1 MDYNG
6 LYLAFKNTFPED
18 SELFREWETKNSLGP
33 DDPEMMHV
41 YFGLIVTPYVV
52 SLAKE
57 KQLEK
62 LKKAFQFF
70 EDMAKDTDN
79 EVQGDLQFSVLENL
93 ISEKK
98 SVLSLLEKC
107 FGPRT
112 RDLMERVCIYMVP
125 RQ

>member
-6 LYLAFKNTFPED
+6 LYLAFKNTFSED
-18 SELFREWETKNSLGP
+18 SELFLEWEAKNSLDP

-41 YFGLIVTPYVV
+41 YFGLIATPYVV
-52 SLAKE
+52 SLAKT

-79 EVQGDLQFSVLENL
+79 EVQGVLQFSVLENL

-98 SVLSLLEKC
+98 SVLSLLEKY

-112 RDLMERVCIYMVP
+112 RDLMKRVYIYMVP

>member
-1 MDYNG
+1 
-6 LYLAFKNTFPED
+6 
-18 SELFREWETKNSLGP
+18 
-33 DDPEMMHV
+33 MMHV

-52 SLAKE
+52 SLAKT

-79 EVQGDLQFSVLENL
+79 EVQGVLQFSVLENL

-98 SVLSLLEKC
+98 SVLSLLEKY

-112 RDLMERVCIYMVP
+112 RDLMKRVYIYMVP

>member
-1 MDYNG
+1 MNYNG
-6 LYLAFKNTFPED
+6 LYIAFKNTFSED
-18 SELFREWETKNSLGP
+18 SEVFREWEAKNSLDS

-79 EVQGDLQFSVLENL
+79 EVQGVLQFSVLENL
-93 ISEKK
+93 ISEKRAFF
-98 SVLSLLEKC
+98 LC
-107 FGPRT
+107 
-112 RDLMERVCIYMVP
+112 
-125 RQ
+125 

>member
-79 EVQGDLQFSVLENL
+79 EVQGVLQFSVLENL

-98 SVLSLLEKC
+98 ERSFFARKMLWAANAR
-107 FGPRT
+107 FNGT
-112 RDLMERVCIYMVP
+112 RLHIHGA
-125 RQ
+125 

>member
-62 LKKAFQFF
+62 LKKLF
-70 EDMAKDTDN
+70 N
-79 EVQGDLQFSVLENL
+79 
-93 ISEKK
+93 
-98 SVLSLLEKC
+98 SLKTW
-107 FGPRT
+107 PRT
-112 RDLMERVCIYMVP
+112 RITKCREFSSLAFLRISFPKKRAFFLC
-125 RQ
+125 